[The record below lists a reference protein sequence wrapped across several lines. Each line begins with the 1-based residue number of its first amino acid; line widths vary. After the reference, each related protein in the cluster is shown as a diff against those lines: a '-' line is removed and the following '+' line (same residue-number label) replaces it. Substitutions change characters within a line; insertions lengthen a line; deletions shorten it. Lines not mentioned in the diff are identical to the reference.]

1 MAIVLAT
8 TASAIGVGGTVLH
21 AQEPADV
28 RVDLLPQSKSRHFPR
43 LLPPAQLAIPSS
55 THGLLHAAALS
66 PGAQAATRHLVVAG
80 LAGGAVGW
88 LAGAY
93 VVGAPLARANP
104 LDSDQVDDG
113 AWTPGMVMGFELGQ
127 AVGIPLAVHLAN
139 DRQGDLS
146 SAMIASFALGAV
158 GTALLWTGDFDAVFE
173 QPARQVV
180 LIAVPIA
187 QLATSIHFARQ

>member
-1 MAIVLAT
+1 
-8 TASAIGVGGTVLH
+8 
-21 AQEPADV
+21 
-28 RVDLLPQSKSRHFPR
+28 
-43 LLPPAQLAIPSS
+43 
-55 THGLLHAAALS
+55 
-66 PGAQAATRHLVVAG
+66 
-80 LAGGAVGW
+80 
-88 LAGAY
+88 
-93 VVGAPLARANP
+93 
-104 LDSDQVDDG
+104 
-113 AWTPGMVMGFELGQ
+113 MVMGFELGQ